1 MEIPNE
7 QARHDNNLN
16 RDMSELGNHPV
27 KSNPAPS
34 AMWHAA
40 NATSESARQPRVTVF
55 IPAFNVER
63 YISDAIRSVLAQTF
77 TDFELLVID
86 DGSTDATSAVICSF
100 AHDSRL
106 RAVSHIQNLG
116 RPATRNHG
124 IDLACGEYIAFLD
137 ADDMCAANRLERQV
151 SYLDA
156 SGDVAGVGSW
166 MNSIDT
172 NGNPLVGQTYQ
183 LPTAPDDIACR
194 MLYECALAQSSMT
207 VRRSAFENYRYVDE
221 FWIAQ
226 DYELWARMIRTLR
239 FANLAALLTDYRRHE
254 AQVSVT
260 QTAAQQAA
268 DLAIYSR
275 QLAALDLEHSDHD
288 LLRHGCLFKC
298 HGRKPVLE
306 HTGRP
311 FDTNYLRW
319 CRIWLEKL
327 LHANERHQI
336 SPEPAFSNMIVH
348 RWLFACRKAARTSS
362 WLTVAV
368 EFSKSSLSLRVTTY
382 HWNKSKT
389 AARPAP

>member
-1 MEIPNE
+1 
-7 QARHDNNLN
+7 
-16 RDMSELGNHPV
+16 
-27 KSNPAPS
+27 
-34 AMWHAA
+34 
-40 NATSESARQPRVTVF
+40 
-55 IPAFNVER
+55 
-63 YISDAIRSVLAQTF
+63 
-77 TDFELLVID
+77 
-86 DGSTDATSAVICSF
+86 
-100 AHDSRL
+100 
-106 RAVSHIQNLG
+106 
-116 RPATRNHG
+116 
-124 IDLACGEYIAFLD
+124 
-137 ADDMCAANRLERQV
+137 
-151 SYLDA
+151 
-156 SGDVAGVGSW
+156 
-166 MNSIDT
+166 
-172 NGNPLVGQTYQ
+172 
-183 LPTAPDDIACR
+183 
-194 MLYECALAQSSMT
+194 MT